1 MASDWVKLGVDDD
14 GGTRLL
20 DKASIS
26 RDGPVARAWKKVHLA
41 QPTLDDKSGTQISAV
56 GALVVAD
63 CLGTFVGM
71 EKGRMFNASGTLVV
85 EQKTTI
91 YTVPKPIDEGP
102 FLKEMVQLMCAPDNT
117 TSSP

>member
-1 MASDWVKLGVDDD
+1 MASDWVELGVDDD

-26 RDGPVARAWKKVHLA
+26 RDGPVARAWTKVQLA
-41 QPTLDDKSGTQISAV
+41 QPTLDDKSGKQISAV
-56 GALVVAD
+56 SVLVVTD

-71 EKGRMFNASGTLVV
+71 EKGRMFDASGALVI
-85 EQKTTI
+85 EQKTTV
-91 YTVPKPIDEGP
+91 YTVPKPISEGP

-117 TSSP
+117 MSWP